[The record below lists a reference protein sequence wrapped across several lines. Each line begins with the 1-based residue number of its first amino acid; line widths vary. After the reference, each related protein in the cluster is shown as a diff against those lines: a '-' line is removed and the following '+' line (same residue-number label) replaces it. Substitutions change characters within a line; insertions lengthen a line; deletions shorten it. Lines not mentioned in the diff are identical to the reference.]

1 MSVPSCVSYLAPCAP
16 LLQAVIA
23 TQSNVDHSKIT
34 AANKNNALYAI
45 ILEVGCVLGWNAVAQ
60 VCKV

>member
-1 MSVPSCVSYLAPCAP
+1 MLSCVSYLAPCAP
-16 LLQAVIA
+16 LQAVIA
-23 TQSNVDHSKIT
+23 TQSSVDHSKIT
-34 AANKNNALYAI
+34 TANKNNALYAI